1 MIWLEFTDE
10 IVLLGFIKL
19 KLVFRLFK
27 NYVFEGFIDFR
38 QIMILRFMLYGWENE
53 CPCSARIIAQ
63 KILLTISILR
73 WLPIVM
79 IGSIQYDV
87 GHPWFVPEKL
97 SYHSTEEDYVA
108 FDP

>member
-1 MIWLEFTDE
+1 M
-10 IVLLGFIKL
+10 
-19 KLVFRLFK
+19 
-27 NYVFEGFIDFR
+27 
-38 QIMILRFMLYGWENE
+38 
-53 CPCSARIIAQ
+53 
-63 KILLTISILR
+63 SILR

-79 IGSIQYDV
+79 IGSIQYDI

>member
-1 MIWLEFTDE
+1 
-10 IVLLGFIKL
+10 
-19 KLVFRLFK
+19 
-27 NYVFEGFIDFR
+27 
-38 QIMILRFMLYGWENE
+38 MILRLMLYGWKNE
-53 CPCSARIIAQ
+53 CPSSARIIAQ
-63 KILLTISILR
+63 KIQLIMTILR

-87 GHPWFVPEKL
+87 DYPFFVPEKL